1 MLIDYKADYDKAKTR
16 TDEKVTDWKRFRDK
30 WLGNLW
36 NDINADPDASKPEIN
51 YIKTNVE
58 QLVAMLQLKNP
69 EINIEPVEG
78 GDVESAAALATLI
91 SNIYERKKVSR
102 EFTSATR
109 DMILYGVGYVGIL
122 WDKDE
127 DLGYGNVRANS
138 ISPFNLFLDPL
149 ATRIQDAGY
158 VHIKSLQ
165 SPISVYTQYGVELQ
179 ESATDD
185 FTGQKGVEI
194 RESWYK
200 PSKVYPSG
208 RHIIWTDS
216 QTLLEEDNPYAF
228 GKIPIVD
235 IIGEG
240 LSTGEV
246 GSLVKDLIGLQ
257 DVFQKTIGFIFDNLR
272 LTNNNQFWTDDES
285 VPNHLPASPGFVQ
298 HINPERKLEA
308 FPIQPVGSG
317 WFNLASMAQA
327 MFPDISGNRE
337 QNSGASSQ
345 GIVAASAIVA
355 LQEAGRTRKEVRADN
370 VAQAVSDWGSY
381 AVSMIGQYYDI
392 ERCKRLLG
400 QDTPQTLAAFLSDP
414 TSFLFDV
421 TVMYAEALP
430 EDKASRLNIVM
441 QLVNAKILTP
451 VQAFTVVGDKAL
463 KTAVEASQAEMQ
475 QQAQQAA
482 AQQAAQGMRVNGM
495 TAPQGVP
502 GG

>member
-1 MLIDYKADYDKAKTR
+1 MTIDFKADYDRAKKR
-16 TDEKVTDWKRFRDK
+16 TEEKVSAWKRFREK

-36 NDINADPDASKPEIN
+36 GDINADPDASKPEIN

-69 EINIEPVEG
+69 EINIEPVES

-91 SNIYERKKVSR
+91 SNIYERKNVSQ
-102 EFTSATR
+102 EFTEATR
-109 DMILYGVGYVGIL
+109 DMVLYGVGYVGIL

-127 DLGYGNVRANS
+127 DLGNGNIRANA
-138 ISPFNLFLDPL
+138 ISPFNLFLDPI
-149 ATRIQDAGY
+149 ATRVKDAGY
-158 VHIKSLQ
+158 VHIKSLK
-165 SPISVYTQYGVELQ
+165 SPIEVYTQYGVELE

-200 PSKVYPSG
+200 PSAVFPNG
-208 RHIIWTDS
+208 RHIIWTDTK
-216 QTLLEEDNPYAF
+216 TLLEEDNPYAF
-228 GKIPIVD
+228 GKVPIVD
-235 IIGEG
+235 IVGES
-240 LSTGEV
+240 LSTGDI

-272 LTNNNQFWTDDES
+272 LTNNNQYWTDDET
-285 VPNHLPASPGFVQ
+285 VPNHLPASPGYVQ
-298 HINPERKLEA
+298 HINPERKLMP

-337 QNSGASSQ
+337 QNAGASSQ

-370 VAQAVSDWGSY
+370 IANAVSEWGSY

-392 ERCKRLLG
+392 TRCQRILG
-400 QDTPQTLAAFLSDP
+400 QNTPQNLATFLSDP

-430 EDKASRLNIVM
+430 EDKSQRLNIVM
-441 QLVNAKILTP
+441 QLVNSKILTP
-451 VQAFTVVGDKAL
+451 VQAFNLVGDKAL
-463 KTAVEASQAEMQ
+463 KRAVEASQADMQ
-475 QQAQQAA
+475 QMA
-482 AQQAAQGMRVNGM
+482 AQQAAQQMQAGGI
-495 TAPQGVP
+495 TAPQVP
-502 GG
+502 SG